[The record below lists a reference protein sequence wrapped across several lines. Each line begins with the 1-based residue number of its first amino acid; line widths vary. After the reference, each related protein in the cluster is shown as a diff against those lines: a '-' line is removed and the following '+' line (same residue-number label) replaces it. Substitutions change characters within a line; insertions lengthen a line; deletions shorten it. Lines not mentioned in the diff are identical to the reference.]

1 MSRYEALTFLH
12 IGAVI
17 VWLGAGV
24 LLAVLIFAAERAG
37 DRMKEAGYHQ
47 DVAWLAPRL
56 FVPASLATLVFGV
69 LAAVEGPWGLDELWI
84 VIGFAGW
91 AASFLLGFFYFRT
104 EGERIGALV
113 QQHGPAHPEVERRI
127 HRLNVVDRVQVL
139 VLFLVVASMTIKPTD
154 DDGGVLVAG
163 LAILAL
169 GVFLAAAAIARRGA
183 ADTAGAS
190 KAG

>member
-1 MSRYEALTFLH
+1 MSRYEVLTFLH

-17 VWLGAGV
+17 VWLGAGF
-24 LLAVLIFAAERAG
+24 LLAVLIFGAERAG

-56 FVPASLATLVFGV
+56 FIPASISTLVFGV
-69 LAAVEGPWGLDELWI
+69 LAAVEGPWSLDELWI
-84 VIGFAGW
+84 LIGFAGW

-113 QQHGPAHPEVERRI
+113 AQHGPAHPEVERRI
-127 HRLNVVDRVQVL
+127 RRLNVVDRVQVL
-139 VLFLVVASMTIKPTD
+139 VLFLVVASMTIKPTG
-154 DDGGVLVAG
+154 DDGGVLVVG

-169 GVFLAAAAIARRGA
+169 GVFLAAAAIARGGA
-183 ADTAGAS
+183 ADTAGAPTVD
-190 KAG
+190 

>member
-1 MSRYEALTFLH
+1 VYEALTFLH

-24 LLAVLIFAAERAG
+24 LLAVLIFAAERSG

-56 FVPASLATLVFGV
+56 FIPASLSTLVFGV
-69 LAAVEGPWGLDELWI
+69 LAALEGPWSFDELWI
-84 VIGFAGW
+84 IIGLAGW

-113 QQHGPAHPEVERRI
+113 EQQGPAHPEVQRRI
-127 HRLNVVDRVQVL
+127 RRLNIVDRVQVL

-154 DDGGVLVAG
+154 DDGGVLVVG
-163 LAILAL
+163 LAILGL
-169 GVFLAAAAIARRGA
+169 TVFLAAAAIARGGA
-183 ADTAGAS
+183 ADAAGPS
-190 KAG
+190 TTG